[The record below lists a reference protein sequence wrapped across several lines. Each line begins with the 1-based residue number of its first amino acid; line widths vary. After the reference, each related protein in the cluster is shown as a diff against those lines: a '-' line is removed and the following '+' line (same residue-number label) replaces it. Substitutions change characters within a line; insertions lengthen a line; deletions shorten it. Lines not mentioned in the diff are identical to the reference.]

1 MILGIMGAMPD
12 EVDQLCAR
20 LENVTVEP
28 YGGVEYHKGTLAGK
42 QVVVCCAGM
51 GKANAAAT
59 TQVLITKFGAE
70 KIIFSGI
77 AGNMTSKIGIGD
89 VVIGKTVLYHDA
101 QLDMI
106 CQNPPFLK
114 EYTGDPALIASA
126 EKACADAGVKMG
138 LELRVIPLG
147 HDVTAV
153 IHVVTVAIR
162 AALIFGNVQPGDL
175 AGLLKYTKE
184 RVPAFVN
191 TFGAID
197 NVVVSAGAGAI
208 ALGFPVVVDIDLG
221 EIKAEAGK
229 DGAYSVDVIKDGFH
243 VVTITDEN
251 GEVAGKTTFS
261 VSVSDTATETTVIK
275 LDDGSQIAVV
285 PKGTNTLWLDF
296 VVNDDGTI
304 TIVPGTSV
312 EEPTNEVPVTKPS
325 DSGNPIINNPVISK
339 TGELIRENP
348 LAAAAVFL
356 CGLSLIF
363 FIILRKKRKDDE
375 EEENTKP
382 VC

>member
-1 MILGIMGAMPD
+1 MKKACSVLLSVLLIFTM
-12 EVDQLCAR
+12 QLCVFA
-20 LENVTVEP
+20 E
-28 YGGVEYHKGTLAGK
+28 AG
-42 QVVVCCAGM
+42 
-51 GKANAAAT
+51 
-59 TQVLITKFGAE
+59 E
-70 KIIFSGI
+70 
-77 AGNMTSKIGIGD
+77 
-89 VVIGKTVLYHDA
+89 IGKTQLKTVVPSTHEITVTYNDGGYVLKDG
-101 QLDMI
+101 
-106 CQNPPFLK
+106 N
-114 EYTGDPALIASA
+114 LIASGA
-126 EKACADAGVKMG
+126 KFAVDRFDSLSLGAVAKLDSH
-138 LELRVIPLG
+138 LER
-147 HDVTAV
+147 
-153 IHVVTVAIR
+153 VTVNGKDYTGKLQYGMLRFDSVTTDMNIVFTFKKCFGPTEPTTNPGGDHEDPCVR
-162 AALIFGNVQPGDL
+162 MGMNGNVYRGKNLFPGAKL
-175 AGLLKYTKE
+175 
-184 RVPAFVN
+184 
-191 TFGAID
+191 
-197 NVVVSAGAGAI
+197 
-208 ALGFPVVVDIDLG
+208 DIDLG

-304 TIVPGTSV
+304 NIVPGTPV

>member
-1 MILGIMGAMPD
+1 MKKACSVLLSVLLIFTM
-12 EVDQLCAR
+12 QLCVFA
-20 LENVTVEP
+20 E
-28 YGGVEYHKGTLAGK
+28 AG
-42 QVVVCCAGM
+42 
-51 GKANAAAT
+51 
-59 TQVLITKFGAE
+59 E
-70 KIIFSGI
+70 
-77 AGNMTSKIGIGD
+77 
-89 VVIGKTVLYHDA
+89 IGKTQLKTVVPNTHEITVTYNDGGYVLKDG
-101 QLDMI
+101 
-106 CQNPPFLK
+106 NP
-114 EYTGDPALIASA
+114 IASGA
-126 EKACADAGVKMG
+126 KFAVDRFDSLSLGAVAKLDSH
-138 LELRVIPLG
+138 LER
-147 HDVTAV
+147 
-153 IHVVTVAIR
+153 VTVNGKDYTDKLQYGMLRFDSVTTDMNIVFTFKKCFGPTEPTTNPGGDHEDPCVR
-162 AALIFGNVQPGDL
+162 MGMNGNVYRGKNLFPGAKL
-175 AGLLKYTKE
+175 
-184 RVPAFVN
+184 
-191 TFGAID
+191 
-197 NVVVSAGAGAI
+197 
-208 ALGFPVVVDIDLG
+208 DIDLG

-304 TIVPGTSV
+304 NIVPGTPV

>member
-1 MILGIMGAMPD
+1 MKKACSVLLSVLLIFTM
-12 EVDQLCAR
+12 QLCVFA
-20 LENVTVEP
+20 E
-28 YGGVEYHKGTLAGK
+28 AG
-42 QVVVCCAGM
+42 
-51 GKANAAAT
+51 
-59 TQVLITKFGAE
+59 E
-70 KIIFSGI
+70 
-77 AGNMTSKIGIGD
+77 
-89 VVIGKTVLYHDA
+89 IGKTQLKTVVPSTHEITVTYNDGGYVLKDG
-101 QLDMI
+101 
-106 CQNPPFLK
+106 N
-114 EYTGDPALIASA
+114 LIASGA
-126 EKACADAGVKMG
+126 KFAVDRFDSLSLGAVAKLDSH
-138 LELRVIPLG
+138 LER
-147 HDVTAV
+147 
-153 IHVVTVAIR
+153 VTVNGKDYTDKLQYGMLRFDSVTTDMNIVFTFKKCFGPTEPTTNPGGDHEDPCVR
-162 AALIFGNVQPGDL
+162 MGMNGNVYRGKNLFPGAKL
-175 AGLLKYTKE
+175 
-184 RVPAFVN
+184 
-191 TFGAID
+191 
-197 NVVVSAGAGAI
+197 
-208 ALGFPVVVDIDLG
+208 DIDLG

-304 TIVPGTSV
+304 NIVPGTPV

>member
-1 MILGIMGAMPD
+1 MKKACSVLLSVLLIFTM
-12 EVDQLCAR
+12 QLCVFA
-20 LENVTVEP
+20 E
-28 YGGVEYHKGTLAGK
+28 AG
-42 QVVVCCAGM
+42 
-51 GKANAAAT
+51 
-59 TQVLITKFGAE
+59 E
-70 KIIFSGI
+70 
-77 AGNMTSKIGIGD
+77 
-89 VVIGKTVLYHDA
+89 IGKTQLKTVVPSTHEITVTYNDGGYVLKDG
-101 QLDMI
+101 
-106 CQNPPFLK
+106 N
-114 EYTGDPALIASA
+114 LIASGA
-126 EKACADAGVKMG
+126 KFAVDRFDSLSLGAVAKLDSH
-138 LELRVIPLG
+138 LER
-147 HDVTAV
+147 
-153 IHVVTVAIR
+153 VTVNGKDYTDKLQYGMLRFDSVTTDMNIVFTFKKCFGPTEPTTNPGGDHEDPCVR
-162 AALIFGNVQPGDL
+162 MGMNGNVYRGKNLFPGAKL
-175 AGLLKYTKE
+175 
-184 RVPAFVN
+184 
-191 TFGAID
+191 
-197 NVVVSAGAGAI
+197 
-208 ALGFPVVVDIDLG
+208 DIDLG

-251 GEVAGKTTFS
+251 GEVVGKTTFS

-304 TIVPGTSV
+304 NIVPGTPV

-325 DSGNPIINNPVISK
+325 DSGNPIMNNPVISK

>member
-1 MILGIMGAMPD
+1 MKKACSVLLSVLLIFTM
-12 EVDQLCAR
+12 QLCVFA
-20 LENVTVEP
+20 E
-28 YGGVEYHKGTLAGK
+28 AG
-42 QVVVCCAGM
+42 
-51 GKANAAAT
+51 
-59 TQVLITKFGAE
+59 E
-70 KIIFSGI
+70 
-77 AGNMTSKIGIGD
+77 
-89 VVIGKTVLYHDA
+89 IGKTQLKTVVPNTHEITVTYNDGGYVLKDG
-101 QLDMI
+101 
-106 CQNPPFLK
+106 N
-114 EYTGDPALIASA
+114 LIASGA
-126 EKACADAGVKMG
+126 KFSVDRFDS
-138 LELRVIPLG
+138 LSLG
-147 HDVTAV
+147 AV
-153 IHVVTVAIR
+153 AKLDSHIERVTVNGKDYTDKLQYGMLRFDSVTTDMNIVFTFKKCFGPTEPTTNPGGDHEDPCVR
-162 AALIFGNVQPGDL
+162 MGMKGNVYRGKNLFPGAKL
-175 AGLLKYTKE
+175 
-184 RVPAFVN
+184 
-191 TFGAID
+191 
-197 NVVVSAGAGAI
+197 
-208 ALGFPVVVDIDLG
+208 DIDLG

-275 LDDGSQIAVV
+275 LDDGSQIAIV

-304 TIVPGTSV
+304 NIVPGTPV

>member
-1 MILGIMGAMPD
+1 MKKACSVLLSVLLIFTM
-12 EVDQLCAR
+12 QLCVFA
-20 LENVTVEP
+20 E
-28 YGGVEYHKGTLAGK
+28 AG
-42 QVVVCCAGM
+42 
-51 GKANAAAT
+51 
-59 TQVLITKFGAE
+59 E
-70 KIIFSGI
+70 
-77 AGNMTSKIGIGD
+77 
-89 VVIGKTVLYHDA
+89 IGKTQLKTVVPSTHEITVTYNDGGYVLKDG
-101 QLDMI
+101 
-106 CQNPPFLK
+106 N
-114 EYTGDPALIASA
+114 LIASGA
-126 EKACADAGVKMG
+126 KFAVDRFDSLSLGAVAKLDSH
-138 LELRVIPLG
+138 LER
-147 HDVTAV
+147 
-153 IHVVTVAIR
+153 VTVNGKDYTDKMQYGMLRFDSVTTDMNIVFTFKKCFGPTEPTTNPTEPTEPTRPTEPTAPTDPSGTTNPGGEHEDPCVR
-162 AALIFGNVQPGDL
+162 MGMKGNVYRGKNLFPGAKL
-175 AGLLKYTKE
+175 
-184 RVPAFVN
+184 
-191 TFGAID
+191 
-197 NVVVSAGAGAI
+197 
-208 ALGFPVVVDIDLG
+208 DIDLG

-296 VVNDDGTI
+296 VVNDDGTV

-312 EEPTNEVPVTKPS
+312 EEPTSEAPVTKPS
-325 DSGNPIINNPVISK
+325 DSGNPITNIPVISK

-348 LAAAAVFL
+348 LVAAVIFL

>member
-1 MILGIMGAMPD
+1 MKKACSVLLSVLLIFTM
-12 EVDQLCAR
+12 QLCVFA
-20 LENVTVEP
+20 E
-28 YGGVEYHKGTLAGK
+28 AG
-42 QVVVCCAGM
+42 
-51 GKANAAAT
+51 
-59 TQVLITKFGAE
+59 E
-70 KIIFSGI
+70 
-77 AGNMTSKIGIGD
+77 
-89 VVIGKTVLYHDA
+89 IGKTQLKTVVPNTHEITVTYNDGGYVLKDG
-101 QLDMI
+101 
-106 CQNPPFLK
+106 N
-114 EYTGDPALIASA
+114 LIASGA
-126 EKACADAGVKMG
+126 KFAVDRFDSLSLGAVAKLDSH
-138 LELRVIPLG
+138 LER
-147 HDVTAV
+147 
-153 IHVVTVAIR
+153 VTVNGKDYTDKLQYGMLRFDSVTTDMNIVFTFKKCFGPTEPTTNPGGDHEDPCVR
-162 AALIFGNVQPGDL
+162 MGMKGNVYRGKNLFPGAKL
-175 AGLLKYTKE
+175 
-184 RVPAFVN
+184 
-191 TFGAID
+191 
-197 NVVVSAGAGAI
+197 
-208 ALGFPVVVDIDLG
+208 DIDLG
-221 EIKAEAGK
+221 EIKAETGK

-304 TIVPGTSV
+304 TIVPGTPV
-312 EEPTNEVPVTKPS
+312 EEPTSEVPVTKPS
-325 DSGNPIINNPVISK
+325 DSGNPIMNNPVISK

>member
-1 MILGIMGAMPD
+1 MLRFDSVTTDMNIVFTFKKCFGPTEPTTNPTEPTEPTRPTEPTAPTDPSGTTNPGGDHEDPCVRMGM
-12 EVDQLCAR
+12 
-20 LENVTVEP
+20 
-28 YGGVEYHKGTLAGK
+28 K
-42 QVVVCCAGM
+42 
-51 GKANAAAT
+51 
-59 TQVLITKFGAE
+59 
-70 KIIFSGI
+70 
-77 AGNMTSKIGIGD
+77 
-89 VVIGKTVLYHDA
+89 
-101 QLDMI
+101 
-106 CQNPPFLK
+106 
-114 EYTGDPALIASA
+114 
-126 EKACADAGVKMG
+126 
-138 LELRVIPLG
+138 
-147 HDVTAV
+147 
-153 IHVVTVAIR
+153 
-162 AALIFGNVQPGDL
+162 GNVYRGKNLFPGAKL
-175 AGLLKYTKE
+175 
-184 RVPAFVN
+184 
-191 TFGAID
+191 
-197 NVVVSAGAGAI
+197 
-208 ALGFPVVVDIDLG
+208 DIDLG

-304 TIVPGTSV
+304 TIVPGTPV
-312 EEPTNEVPVTKPS
+312 EEPTSEVPVTKPS
-325 DSGNPIINNPVISK
+325 DSGNPIMNNPVISK

>member
-1 MILGIMGAMPD
+1 MKKACSVLLSVLLIFTM
-12 EVDQLCAR
+12 QLCAFA
-20 LENVTVEP
+20 E
-28 YGGVEYHKGTLAGK
+28 AG
-42 QVVVCCAGM
+42 
-51 GKANAAAT
+51 
-59 TQVLITKFGAE
+59 E
-70 KIIFSGI
+70 
-77 AGNMTSKIGIGD
+77 
-89 VVIGKTVLYHDA
+89 IGKTQLKTVVPSTHEITVTYNDGGYVLKDG
-101 QLDMI
+101 
-106 CQNPPFLK
+106 N
-114 EYTGDPALIASA
+114 LIASGA
-126 EKACADAGVKMG
+126 KFAVDRFDSLSLGAVAKLDSH
-138 LELRVIPLG
+138 LER
-147 HDVTAV
+147 
-153 IHVVTVAIR
+153 VTVNGKDYTDKLQYGMLRFDSVATDMNIVFTFKKCFGPTEPTTNPTEPTEPTR
-162 AALIFGNVQPGDL
+162 PTEPTAPTDPSGTTNPGGDHEDPCVRMGMKGNVYRGKNLFPGAKL
-175 AGLLKYTKE
+175 
-184 RVPAFVN
+184 
-191 TFGAID
+191 
-197 NVVVSAGAGAI
+197 
-208 ALGFPVVVDIDLG
+208 DIDLG
-221 EIKAEAGK
+221 EIKAETGK
-229 DGAYSVDVIKDGFH
+229 DGAYSVDVIKDGLH

-304 TIVPGTSV
+304 TIVPGTPV
-312 EEPTNEVPVTKPS
+312 EEPTSEVPVTKPS
-325 DSGNPIINNPVISK
+325 DSGNPIMNNPVISK

>member
-1 MILGIMGAMPD
+1 MKKACSVLLSVLLIFTM
-12 EVDQLCAR
+12 QLCVFA
-20 LENVTVEP
+20 E
-28 YGGVEYHKGTLAGK
+28 AG
-42 QVVVCCAGM
+42 
-51 GKANAAAT
+51 
-59 TQVLITKFGAE
+59 E
-70 KIIFSGI
+70 
-77 AGNMTSKIGIGD
+77 
-89 VVIGKTVLYHDA
+89 IGKTQLKTVVPSTHEITVTYNDGGYVLKDG
-101 QLDMI
+101 
-106 CQNPPFLK
+106 N
-114 EYTGDPALIASA
+114 LIASGA
-126 EKACADAGVKMG
+126 KFAVDRFDSLSLGAVAKLDSH
-138 LELRVIPLG
+138 LER
-147 HDVTAV
+147 
-153 IHVVTVAIR
+153 VTVNGKDYTDKLQYGMLRFDSVATDMNIVFTFKKCFGPTEPTTNPTEPTEPTR
-162 AALIFGNVQPGDL
+162 PTEPTAPTDPSGTTNPGGDHEDPCVRMGMNGNVYRGKNLFPGAKL
-175 AGLLKYTKE
+175 
-184 RVPAFVN
+184 
-191 TFGAID
+191 
-197 NVVVSAGAGAI
+197 
-208 ALGFPVVVDIDLG
+208 DIDLG

-304 TIVPGTSV
+304 TIVPGTPV
-312 EEPTNEVPVTKPS
+312 EEPTSEVPVTKPS
-325 DSGNPIINNPVISK
+325 DSGNPIMNNPVISK

>member
-1 MILGIMGAMPD
+1 MKKACSVLLSVLLIFTM
-12 EVDQLCAR
+12 QLCVFA
-20 LENVTVEP
+20 E
-28 YGGVEYHKGTLAGK
+28 AG
-42 QVVVCCAGM
+42 
-51 GKANAAAT
+51 
-59 TQVLITKFGAE
+59 E
-70 KIIFSGI
+70 
-77 AGNMTSKIGIGD
+77 
-89 VVIGKTVLYHDA
+89 IGKTQLKTVVPNTHEITVTYNDGGYVLKDG
-101 QLDMI
+101 
-106 CQNPPFLK
+106 N
-114 EYTGDPALIASA
+114 LIASGA
-126 EKACADAGVKMG
+126 KFAVDRFDSLSLGAVAKLDSH
-138 LELRVIPLG
+138 LER
-147 HDVTAV
+147 
-153 IHVVTVAIR
+153 VTVNGKDYTGKLQYGMLRFDSVTTDMNIVFTFKKCFGPTEPTTNPGGDHEDPCVR
-162 AALIFGNVQPGDL
+162 MGMKGNVYRGKNLFPGAKL
-175 AGLLKYTKE
+175 
-184 RVPAFVN
+184 
-191 TFGAID
+191 
-197 NVVVSAGAGAI
+197 
-208 ALGFPVVVDIDLG
+208 DIDLG

-304 TIVPGTSV
+304 NIVPGTPV

>member
-1 MILGIMGAMPD
+1 MKKACSVLLSVLLIFTM
-12 EVDQLCAR
+12 QLCVFA
-20 LENVTVEP
+20 E
-28 YGGVEYHKGTLAGK
+28 AG
-42 QVVVCCAGM
+42 
-51 GKANAAAT
+51 
-59 TQVLITKFGAE
+59 E
-70 KIIFSGI
+70 
-77 AGNMTSKIGIGD
+77 
-89 VVIGKTVLYHDA
+89 IGKTQLKTVVPSTHEITVTYNDGGYVLKDG
-101 QLDMI
+101 
-106 CQNPPFLK
+106 N
-114 EYTGDPALIASA
+114 LIASGA
-126 EKACADAGVKMG
+126 KFAVDRFDSLSLGAVAKLDSH
-138 LELRVIPLG
+138 LER
-147 HDVTAV
+147 
-153 IHVVTVAIR
+153 VTVNGKDYTGKLQYGMLRFDSVTTDMNIVFTFKKCFGPTEPTTNPGGDHEDPCVR
-162 AALIFGNVQPGDL
+162 MGMNGNVYRGKNLFPGAKL
-175 AGLLKYTKE
+175 
-184 RVPAFVN
+184 
-191 TFGAID
+191 
-197 NVVVSAGAGAI
+197 
-208 ALGFPVVVDIDLG
+208 DIDLG

-304 TIVPGTSV
+304 NIVTGTPV

>member
-1 MILGIMGAMPD
+1 MKKACSVLLSVLLIFTM
-12 EVDQLCAR
+12 QLCVFA
-20 LENVTVEP
+20 E
-28 YGGVEYHKGTLAGK
+28 AG
-42 QVVVCCAGM
+42 
-51 GKANAAAT
+51 
-59 TQVLITKFGAE
+59 E
-70 KIIFSGI
+70 
-77 AGNMTSKIGIGD
+77 
-89 VVIGKTVLYHDA
+89 IGKTQLKTVVPNTHEITVTYNDGGYVLKDG
-101 QLDMI
+101 
-106 CQNPPFLK
+106 N
-114 EYTGDPALIASA
+114 LIASGA
-126 EKACADAGVKMG
+126 KFAVDRFDSLSLGAVAKLDSH
-138 LELRVIPLG
+138 LER
-147 HDVTAV
+147 
-153 IHVVTVAIR
+153 VTVNGKDYTDKLQYGMLRFDSVTTDMNIVFTFKKCFGPTEPTTNPSGAHEDPCVR
-162 AALIFGNVQPGDL
+162 MGMNGNVYRGKNLFPGAKL
-175 AGLLKYTKE
+175 
-184 RVPAFVN
+184 
-191 TFGAID
+191 
-197 NVVVSAGAGAI
+197 
-208 ALGFPVVVDIDLG
+208 DIDLG

-275 LDDGSQIAVV
+275 LDDGSQIAIV

-304 TIVPGTSV
+304 NIVPGTPV

-325 DSGNPIINNPVISK
+325 DSGNPIINNPVVSK

>member
-1 MILGIMGAMPD
+1 MKKACSVLLSVLLIFTM
-12 EVDQLCAR
+12 QLCVFA
-20 LENVTVEP
+20 E
-28 YGGVEYHKGTLAGK
+28 AG
-42 QVVVCCAGM
+42 
-51 GKANAAAT
+51 
-59 TQVLITKFGAE
+59 E
-70 KIIFSGI
+70 
-77 AGNMTSKIGIGD
+77 
-89 VVIGKTVLYHDA
+89 IGKTQLKTVVPSTHEITVTYNDGGYVLKDG
-101 QLDMI
+101 
-106 CQNPPFLK
+106 N
-114 EYTGDPALIASA
+114 LIASGA
-126 EKACADAGVKMG
+126 KFAVDRFDSLSLGAVAKLDSH
-138 LELRVIPLG
+138 LER
-147 HDVTAV
+147 
-153 IHVVTVAIR
+153 VTVNGKDYTGKLQYGMLRFDSVTTDMNIVFTFKKCFGPTEPTTNPGGDHEDPCVR
-162 AALIFGNVQPGDL
+162 MGMNGNVYRGKNLFPGAKL
-175 AGLLKYTKE
+175 
-184 RVPAFVN
+184 
-191 TFGAID
+191 
-197 NVVVSAGAGAI
+197 
-208 ALGFPVVVDIDLG
+208 DIDLG

-304 TIVPGTSV
+304 TIVPGTPV

>member
-1 MILGIMGAMPD
+1 MKKACSVLLSVLLIFTM
-12 EVDQLCAR
+12 QLCVFA
-20 LENVTVEP
+20 E
-28 YGGVEYHKGTLAGK
+28 AG
-42 QVVVCCAGM
+42 
-51 GKANAAAT
+51 
-59 TQVLITKFGAE
+59 E
-70 KIIFSGI
+70 
-77 AGNMTSKIGIGD
+77 
-89 VVIGKTVLYHDA
+89 IGKTQLKTVVPNTHEITVTYNDGGYVLKDG
-101 QLDMI
+101 
-106 CQNPPFLK
+106 N
-114 EYTGDPALIASA
+114 LIASGA
-126 EKACADAGVKMG
+126 KFAVDRFDSLSLGAVAKLDSH
-138 LELRVIPLG
+138 LER
-147 HDVTAV
+147 
-153 IHVVTVAIR
+153 VTVNGKDYTGKLQYGMLRFDSVTTDMNIVFTFKKCFGPTEPTTNPGGDHEDPCVR
-162 AALIFGNVQPGDL
+162 MGMKGNVYRGKNLFPGAKL
-175 AGLLKYTKE
+175 
-184 RVPAFVN
+184 
-191 TFGAID
+191 
-197 NVVVSAGAGAI
+197 
-208 ALGFPVVVDIDLG
+208 DIDLG

-304 TIVPGTSV
+304 NIVPGTPV

-325 DSGNPIINNPVISK
+325 DSGNPITNIPVISK

-375 EEENTKP
+375 KEENTKP

>member
-1 MILGIMGAMPD
+1 MKKACSVLLSVLLIFTM
-12 EVDQLCAR
+12 QLC
-20 LENVTVEP
+20 V
-28 YGGVEYHKGTLAGK
+28 
-42 QVVVCCAGM
+42 
-51 GKANAAAT
+51 
-59 TQVLITKFGAE
+59 FAE
-70 KIIFSGI
+70 TGE
-77 AGNMTSKIGIGD
+77 
-89 VVIGKTVLYHDA
+89 IGKTQLKTVVPNTHEITVTYNDGGYVLKDG
-101 QLDMI
+101 
-106 CQNPPFLK
+106 N
-114 EYTGDPALIASA
+114 LIASGA
-126 EKACADAGVKMG
+126 KFAVDRFDSLSLGAVAKLDSH
-138 LELRVIPLG
+138 LER
-147 HDVTAV
+147 
-153 IHVVTVAIR
+153 VTVNGKDYTDKLQYGMLRFDSVTTDMNIVFTFKKCFGPTEPTTNPTEPTEPTRPTEPTAPTDPSGTTNPGGDHEDPCVR
-162 AALIFGNVQPGDL
+162 MGMKGNVYRGKNLFPGAKL
-175 AGLLKYTKE
+175 
-184 RVPAFVN
+184 
-191 TFGAID
+191 
-197 NVVVSAGAGAI
+197 
-208 ALGFPVVVDIDLG
+208 DIDLG

-304 TIVPGTSV
+304 TIVPGTPV
-312 EEPTNEVPVTKPS
+312 EEPTSEVPVTKPS
-325 DSGNPIINNPVISK
+325 DSGNPIMNNPVISK

>member
-1 MILGIMGAMPD
+1 MKKACSVLLSVLLIFTM
-12 EVDQLCAR
+12 QLCVFA
-20 LENVTVEP
+20 E
-28 YGGVEYHKGTLAGK
+28 AG
-42 QVVVCCAGM
+42 
-51 GKANAAAT
+51 
-59 TQVLITKFGAE
+59 E
-70 KIIFSGI
+70 
-77 AGNMTSKIGIGD
+77 
-89 VVIGKTVLYHDA
+89 IGKTQLKTVVPSTHEITVTYNDGGYVLKDG
-101 QLDMI
+101 
-106 CQNPPFLK
+106 N
-114 EYTGDPALIASA
+114 LIASGA
-126 EKACADAGVKMG
+126 KFAVDRFDSLSLGAVAKLDSH
-138 LELRVIPLG
+138 LER
-147 HDVTAV
+147 
-153 IHVVTVAIR
+153 VTVNGKDYTDKLQYGMLRFDSVTTDMNIVFTFKKCFGPTEPTAPTDPSGTTNPGGDHEDPCVR
-162 AALIFGNVQPGDL
+162 MGMNGNVYRGKNLFPGAKL
-175 AGLLKYTKE
+175 
-184 RVPAFVN
+184 
-191 TFGAID
+191 
-197 NVVVSAGAGAI
+197 
-208 ALGFPVVVDIDLG
+208 DIDLG

-304 TIVPGTSV
+304 NIVPGTPV

>member
-1 MILGIMGAMPD
+1 MKKACSMLLSVLLIFTM
-12 EVDQLCAR
+12 QLCVFA
-20 LENVTVEP
+20 E
-28 YGGVEYHKGTLAGK
+28 AG
-42 QVVVCCAGM
+42 
-51 GKANAAAT
+51 
-59 TQVLITKFGAE
+59 E
-70 KIIFSGI
+70 
-77 AGNMTSKIGIGD
+77 
-89 VVIGKTVLYHDA
+89 IGKTQLKTVVPSTHEITVTYNDGGYVLKDG
-101 QLDMI
+101 
-106 CQNPPFLK
+106 N
-114 EYTGDPALIASA
+114 LIASGA
-126 EKACADAGVKMG
+126 KFAVDRFDSLSLGAVAKLDSH
-138 LELRVIPLG
+138 LER
-147 HDVTAV
+147 
-153 IHVVTVAIR
+153 VTVNGKDYTGKLQYGMLRFDSVTTDMNIVFTFKKCFGPTEPTTNPGGDHEDPCVR
-162 AALIFGNVQPGDL
+162 MGMNGNVYRGKNLFPGAKL
-175 AGLLKYTKE
+175 
-184 RVPAFVN
+184 
-191 TFGAID
+191 
-197 NVVVSAGAGAI
+197 
-208 ALGFPVVVDIDLG
+208 DIDLG

-304 TIVPGTSV
+304 NIVPGTPV

>member
-1 MILGIMGAMPD
+1 MKKACSVLLSVLLIFTM
-12 EVDQLCAR
+12 QLCVFA
-20 LENVTVEP
+20 E
-28 YGGVEYHKGTLAGK
+28 AG
-42 QVVVCCAGM
+42 
-51 GKANAAAT
+51 
-59 TQVLITKFGAE
+59 E
-70 KIIFSGI
+70 
-77 AGNMTSKIGIGD
+77 
-89 VVIGKTVLYHDA
+89 IGKTQLKTVVPNTHEITVTYNDGGYVLKDG
-101 QLDMI
+101 
-106 CQNPPFLK
+106 N
-114 EYTGDPALIASA
+114 LIASGA
-126 EKACADAGVKMG
+126 KFAVDRFDSLSLGAVAKLDSH
-138 LELRVIPLG
+138 LER
-147 HDVTAV
+147 
-153 IHVVTVAIR
+153 VTVNGKDYTGKLQYGMLRFDSVTTDMNIVFTFKKCFGPTEPTTNPGGDHEDPCVR
-162 AALIFGNVQPGDL
+162 MGMNGNVYRGKNLFPGAKL
-175 AGLLKYTKE
+175 
-184 RVPAFVN
+184 
-191 TFGAID
+191 
-197 NVVVSAGAGAI
+197 
-208 ALGFPVVVDIDLG
+208 DIDLG

-275 LDDGSQIAVV
+275 LDDGSQIAIV

-304 TIVPGTSV
+304 NIVPGTPV

-325 DSGNPIINNPVISK
+325 DSGNPIMNNPVISK

>member
-1 MILGIMGAMPD
+1 MKKACSVLLSVLLIFTM
-12 EVDQLCAR
+12 QLC
-20 LENVTVEP
+20 V
-28 YGGVEYHKGTLAGK
+28 
-42 QVVVCCAGM
+42 
-51 GKANAAAT
+51 
-59 TQVLITKFGAE
+59 FAE
-70 KIIFSGI
+70 SGE
-77 AGNMTSKIGIGD
+77 
-89 VVIGKTVLYHDA
+89 IGKTQLKTVVPNTHEITVTYNDGGYVLKDG
-101 QLDMI
+101 
-106 CQNPPFLK
+106 N
-114 EYTGDPALIASA
+114 LIASGA
-126 EKACADAGVKMG
+126 KFAVDRFDSLSLGAVAKLDSH
-138 LELRVIPLG
+138 LER
-147 HDVTAV
+147 
-153 IHVVTVAIR
+153 VTVNGKDYTDKLQYGMLRFDSVTTDMNIVFTFKKCFGPTEPTTNPGGDHEDPCVR
-162 AALIFGNVQPGDL
+162 MGMNGNVYRGKNLFPGAKL
-175 AGLLKYTKE
+175 
-184 RVPAFVN
+184 
-191 TFGAID
+191 
-197 NVVVSAGAGAI
+197 
-208 ALGFPVVVDIDLG
+208 DIDLG

-251 GEVAGKTTFS
+251 GEIAGKTTFS

-304 TIVPGTSV
+304 NIVPGTPV